1 MFGMSMTEIV
11 IIVIFALLVLGPGEL
26 PAAARTIGKTLRE
39 VRKAGDDIR
48 DTFEREVMQEKPLKI
63 RPVAE
68 AVSKDPPPPESQ
80 AGALAEPALPS
91 AEPALP
97 SAEPALP
104 SAEPALPSAEP
115 APVPDV
121 GPKV

>member
-26 PAAARTIGKTLRE
+26 PAAARTIGKTLRD
-39 VRKAGDDIR
+39 VRKAGDDLR

-68 AVSKDPPPPESQ
+68 SVAKDAPANPPATEPGALPPAAIDATSPPQATEPAVDPSQ
-80 AGALAEPALPS
+80 APGPA
-91 AEPALP
+91 AD
-97 SAEPALP
+97 
-104 SAEPALPSAEP
+104 
-115 APVPDV
+115 AP
-121 GPKV
+121 PKV

>member
-68 AVSKDPPPPESQ
+68 SVAKDAPLADAQAAPAPDAAV
-80 AGALAEPALPS
+80 PATPV
-91 AEPALP
+91 
-97 SAEPALP
+97 
-104 SAEPALPSAEP
+104 EP
-115 APVPDV
+115 APVEPVLPAASVTDA